1 MSERQEQ
8 FSRLSMEQICQQYY
22 EENERNKILLWDLE
36 EENRVLCRKLTE
48 QQLEMDKLHQ
58 NIDELEA
65 WCKHLQNALDH
76 ERLTRKADETEILAR
91 CFQFAQNKEQERK
104 IEELQLWCNHLQSDL
119 DKERNSSILLRIA
132 LKIKKMLAKA

>member
-58 NIDELEA
+58 NIDELEV

-91 CFQFAQNKEQERK
+91 CFQIAQNKEQERK